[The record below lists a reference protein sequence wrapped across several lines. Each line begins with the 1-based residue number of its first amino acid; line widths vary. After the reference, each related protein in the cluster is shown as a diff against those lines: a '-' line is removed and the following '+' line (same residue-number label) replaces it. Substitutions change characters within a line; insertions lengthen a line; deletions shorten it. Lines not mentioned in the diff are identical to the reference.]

1 MLTHQE
7 AFEIGHNWIDT
18 WNRNCL
24 TDYSHLYA
32 EDAEEVSSLA
42 NRLIMASHG
51 HLKGKKLLMDYWEI
65 LRSKLPNH
73 HYALEDIQLYNGHV
87 FVHFHIPALETKAI
101 ARIMLNRQNQIEK
114 IRISHV

>member
-32 EDAEEVSSLA
+32 EDA
-42 NRLIMASHG
+42 
-51 HLKGKKLLMDYWEI
+51 
-65 LRSKLPNH
+65 
-73 HYALEDIQLYNGHV
+73 
-87 FVHFHIPALETKAI
+87 
-101 ARIMLNRQNQIEK
+101 
-114 IRISHV
+114 